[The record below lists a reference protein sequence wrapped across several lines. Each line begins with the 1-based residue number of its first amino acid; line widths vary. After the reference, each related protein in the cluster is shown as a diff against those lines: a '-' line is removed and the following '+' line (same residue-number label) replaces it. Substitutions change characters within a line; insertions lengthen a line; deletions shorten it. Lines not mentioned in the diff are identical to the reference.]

1 MDPGEFDA
9 LYAREWPRLVGQL
22 TVVCGSRQEAADCV
36 QEAFVRAWEQR
47 SRLHGDAGGWV
58 RTAALRVAV
67 SRWRRTRN
75 ALTAWARHERA
86 AVPGRDSGSAWQG
99 AGWHAMLALPA
110 VQREAVA
117 MHHVLD
123 MSVADIAA
131 LVGVPEGTVKTRLAR
146 GRQSMAAALGAAGA
160 APAAVRTART
170 DAAASGAGM
179 EVAT

>member
-36 QEAFVRAWEQR
+36 QEGFVRAWEHRDQ
-47 SRLHGDAGGWV
+47 LHGDAGGWV
-58 RTAALRVAV
+58 RTASLRVAV
-67 SRWRRTRN
+67 SRWRKARN
-75 ALTAWARHERA
+75 ALTAWSRHHDST
-86 AVPGRDSGSAWQG
+86 VPGADAGSGWQG
-99 AGWHAMLALPA
+99 AGWQALLALPA

-123 MSVADIAA
+123 MPVHDIAT
-131 LVGVPEGTVKTRLAR
+131 LLGVSPNTVKTRLAR
-146 GRQSMAAALGAAGA
+146 GRRSMAEALETAGA
-160 APAAVRTART
+160 ASAADRSART
-170 DAAASGAGM
+170 GTAASGAGM